1 MMEFLSDLH
10 LLRPHWL
17 WLLAP
22 VAFLVWWL
30 ARRRD
35 DVGSWQGVI
44 APELLPYLIEG
55 TATRRRRGWLPLL
68 ALGWIVAVLA
78 ATGPSWQ
85 KLPQP
90 VLQKQDALVLVLDL
104 SYSMWAQDLRPS
116 RIDRAR
122 RKLLDLLDL
131 REEGQTALIAFAG
144 DAHVVTPLTDDHPTI
159 ANLLPALDPGM
170 MPLPGSEPAAA
181 IEAATQLLLSA
192 GVPRGRILL
201 VTDGLSDSDSEAIR
215 DALADSGARLSI
227 LGVGT
232 AEGAPI
238 PLPGGGFLKDE
249 DGAIVMPKLPA
260 SSLRALAASAGGKY
274 RGITVDLSDLDDLLA
289 AAADPL
295 DADAREI
302 ERQADTWADMAHWFA
317 LPLLPLLLVAFRRS
331 AVYSLLPLLV
341 LLPSEPSRADLWS
354 DLWLTKD
361 QQAARAL
368 AAGEPGKA
376 AEIFVD
382 PDWRGTAAYQA
393 DDFDAA
399 AQDFKQQDT
408 ADSWYN
414 RGNALA
420 RQGELD
426 AAVDAYRESLQR
438 DPGREDARDNLAL
451 VEALKRQ
458 QEQEQQNQDQ
468 DDGDP
473 QEDSDDAGQ
482 DSAAADNSGD
492 SPQDSA
498 DAPGD
503 QQSGDGAAQTPPG
516 DDPADDAR
524 SQQQADSDPTT
535 GNDRQDAE
543 GDPGDAA
550 ESRELPSAEID
561 TASSLA
567 ESLERDQA
575 MQQWLRRVP
584 DDPAGLLREKFRYES
599 RKRQRKGDDRR
610 DNDDVW

>member
-1 MMEFLSDLH
+1 MIELLSDLH

-17 WLLAP
+17 WLLVP
-22 VAFLVWWL
+22 VALLLWWL

-35 DVGSWQGVI
+35 DVGSWQSVI
-44 APELLPYLIEG
+44 DPDLLPYLIDG

-68 ALGWIVAVLA
+68 ALGWIAAILA

-90 VLQKQDALVLVLDL
+90 VLQKQDALVLALDL
-104 SYSMWAQDLRPS
+104 SYSMWAQDLAPS

-181 IEAATQLLLSA
+181 IEAATQLLMSA

-201 VTDGLSDSDSEAIR
+201 VTDGLSDNDAEAVR
-215 DALADSGARLSI
+215 GALADSGARLSI

-232 AEGAPI
+232 VEGAPI

-260 SSLRALAASAGGKY
+260 SSLRALATDAGGEY
-274 RGITVDLSDLDDLLA
+274 RGITVDLSDLDTLLA
-289 AAADPL
+289 NAADPL

-302 ERQADTWADMAHWFA
+302 ERQTDTWADMAHWFA

-331 AVYSLLPLLV
+331 AVYTLFPLLL

-368 AAGEPGKA
+368 DAGEPGKA
-376 AEIFVD
+376 AETFAD
-382 PDWRGTAAYQA
+382 PDWRGTAAYRA
-393 DDFDAA
+393 GDFEDAA
-399 AQDFKQQDT
+399 QSFMQQDT

-420 RQGELD
+420 KQGELD
-426 AAVDAYRESLQR
+426 AAIDAYRKSLQR
-438 DPGREDARDNLAL
+438 DPGREDAKDNLDL
-451 VEALKRQ
+451 VEAMKRRQEQ
-458 QEQEQQNQDQ
+458 QQEQQNQDQ
-468 DDGDP
+468 SNGEQ

-482 DSAAADNSGD
+482 ESAADDQTGNSAD
-492 SPQDSA
+492 SP
-498 DAPGD
+498 GE
-503 QQSGDGAAQTPPG
+503 QQSGDGAAQTPDG
-516 DDPADDAR
+516 DDPVDESK
-524 SQQQADSDPTT
+524 SQQQADGDPTT
-535 GNDRQDAE
+535 GNDRQEAE
-543 GDPGDAA
+543 GDPDDAA
-550 ESRELPSAEID
+550 ESRELPSASID
-561 TASSLA
+561 TESSLA